1 MKDNY
6 SLYLVTD
13 QALSCGRATIEV
25 VEAAIRGG
33 VRCVQLRE
41 KNLGTREMVEE
52 AKALINLL
60 RPRNIPLIVN
70 DRVDVALAA
79 DADGVHLGQSDMHIS
94 DARALVGPGK
104 LIGIS
109 AETQDDA
116 IQAEREGADYIGVSP
131 VFSTA
136 TKKDIANPL
145 GLEGVQEMRKN
156 VAIPLVGIGGIS
168 EQNAAEVMRSGAD
181 GVAVVSAIV
190 SAACPESSARRI
202 FEQIQQGRIGR

>member
-1 MKDNY
+1 MKDYY

-13 QALSCGRATIEV
+13 RSLSCGRTTVEI
-25 VEAAIRGG
+25 VEAAITGG
-33 VRCVQLRE
+33 VCCVQLRE

-52 AKALINLL
+52 AKALMALL
-60 RPRNIPLIVN
+60 KPRNIPLIVN

-109 AETQDDA
+109 AETQEDA
-116 IQAEREGADYIGVSP
+116 IRAEREGADYIGVSP
-131 VFSTA
+131 VYSTA
-136 TKKDIANPL
+136 TKTDIAKPL
-145 GLEGVQEMRKN
+145 GLEGVREMRRN
-156 VAIPLVGIGGIS
+156 VTIPLVGIGGIS
-168 EQNAAEVMRSGAD
+168 EKNAADVMRSGAD

-202 FEQIQQGRIGR
+202 FEQIQHGRNGR